1 MVDKTATQTM
11 HGLWDFSVS
20 LYGKSDVKEACL
32 ELQDR
37 FGLDVNLL
45 LFAVWSAVA
54 GPGRLDAE
62 RFRDCLRLTEA
73 WQAEMIQP
81 LRSLRRSC
89 QVELPA
95 AQGADTAALGDRL
108 QAAELAA
115 ERLELDLLAGWAA
128 EQMGRRADEEIG
140 ASAASNLVA
149 YLAAAGVA
157 PADAAEP
164 MRRILAA
171 AVPAVRPV

>member
-1 MVDKTATQTM
+1 ML
-11 HGLWDFSVS
+11 GLWDFSVS
-20 LYGKSDVKEACL
+20 LYAKPGVKDACL

-37 FGLDVNLL
+37 CGLDVNLL

-54 GPGRLDAE
+54 GPGRLDAA
-62 RFRDCLRLTEA
+62 RFRDCVALTEA

-81 LRSLRRSC
+81 LRKLRRSC
-89 QVELPA
+89 RAELPPA
-95 AQGADTAALGDRL
+95 PGVDTAALAVQL

-115 ERLELDLLAGWAA
+115 EQVELSLLAAWAA
-128 EQMGRRADEEIG
+128 ERGGREDDEEIG
-140 ASAASNLVA
+140 ANAASNLVA

-157 PADAAEP
+157 PGDAAES

-171 AVPAVRPV
+171 AVPAVRPA